1 MREESNLVQKLNDEV
16 LHLENENEVIREQ
29 LAEILD
35 GKEVSAFKDGQ
46 YCDEVQEVCYSLLA
60 RGVSARDVGSIIGT
74 VLKKLGGIDIG
85 RLPKK
90 V

>member
-35 GKEVSAFKDGQ
+35 GKAVSAFKDGQ
-46 YCDEVQEVCYSLLA
+46 HHDEVPEVCYSLLA
-60 RGVSARDVGSIIGT
+60 RGVSARDVESIIGT
-74 VLKKLGGIDIG
+74 VLKKLGGMDIG